1 MKIKYTL
8 KELKNIVNKKGY
20 RITIEES
27 INDLSFDIMVGCDVL
42 FIRVLDGQ
50 IIKIDFDS
58 DEYNTESNEVARYIL
73 NNWIEY

>member
-58 DEYNTESNEVARYIL
+58 DEYNTDSNEVARYIL